1 MNTVIKASV
10 AIVVVVM
17 VISLAMYFTGLHE
30 NALIGGLGSLV
41 LLIGANIAIVFWA
54 LKQTAAEN
62 GYGRQLG
69 NAALIGLVGGILV
82 FLGSMLLLTVL
93 PDYLEEMKTMQI
105 ASLEQFNLP
114 EDKMDAQIA
123 KIEAITPVTSS
134 MQGMIGTFVTSL
146 IIGAI
151 VAIFKRKK
159 GD

>member
-10 AIVVVVM
+10 ALVVVVM

-30 NALIGGLGSLV
+30 NALVGGLGSLV

-69 NAALIGLVGGILV
+69 NAALIGLIGGVLV

-114 EDKMDAQIA
+114 E
-123 KIEAITPVTSS
+123 E
-134 MQGMIGTFVTSL
+134 
-146 IIGAI
+146 
-151 VAIFKRKK
+151 
-159 GD
+159 

>member
-10 AIVVVVM
+10 ALVVVVM
-17 VISLAMYFTGLHE
+17 VISLAMYFTGMHE

-54 LKQTAAEN
+54 LNQTAAEN

-114 EDKMDAQIA
+114 EDRMDAQIA
-123 KIEAITPVTSS
+123 KIEAITPVKSS

-151 VAIFKRKK
+151 IAIFKRKK